1 MLNTRWQPANELS
14 QLRNEMDRLF
24 GRYTGTNG
32 NGLARGSYPALNMW
46 EDDDNLMIE
55 AELAGFAMDDL
66 EMYVT
71 GGNQL
76 SVKGERK
83 PPEVSDGTWH
93 RRERGFG
100 SFSRVVELPHPVDA
114 DKVTAEFEHGVLR
127 ITLPKAE
134 EAKPRRIE
142 VKAK

>member
-1 MLNTRWQPANELS
+1 MLTTRWQPLSEIS

-24 GRYTGTNG
+24 GRFGVAANG
-32 NGLARGSYPALNMW
+32 QQRRSYPALNMW
-46 EDDDNLMIE
+46 EDDDNLMVE
-55 AELAGFAMDDL
+55 AELPGFEMDEL

-76 SVKGERK
+76 SIKGERK
-83 PPEVSDGTWH
+83 QPEMGEGTWH
-93 RRERGFG
+93 RQERGFG
-100 SFSRVVELPHPVDA
+100 TFSRLVELPHQVDA
-114 DKVTAEFEHGVLR
+114 DKVSADFENGVLR

-134 EAKPRRIE
+134 DAKPRRIT